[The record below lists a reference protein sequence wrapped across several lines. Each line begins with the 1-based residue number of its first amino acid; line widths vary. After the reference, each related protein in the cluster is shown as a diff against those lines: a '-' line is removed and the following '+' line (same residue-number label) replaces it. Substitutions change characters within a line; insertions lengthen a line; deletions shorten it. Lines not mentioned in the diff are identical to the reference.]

1 MTVFKSTRYILDNPW
16 AVEISADSVASP
28 PKTVWKE
35 QRSPTIEEIDLWEQ
49 IYYQPGNVG
58 IYAAYEPYTDFYLL
72 TYNLFM
78 DKPWGI
84 QTFCGPQA
92 EKQLWQKIKDLKIP
106 VTLHSTWTEDTDQF
120 ETDLPPL
127 Q

>member
-16 AVEISADSVASP
+16 AVEISTDSVATP
-28 PKTVWKE
+28 PNAVWKDE
-35 QRSPTIEEIDLWEQ
+35 RSPTIEEIDLWEQ

-58 IYAAYEPYTDFYLL
+58 IYAAHEPYADFYLL

-78 DKPWGI
+78 DRPEGI
-84 QTFCGPQA
+84 QTFSGPQA

-106 VTLHSTWTEDTDQF
+106 VILNSVWTEDTDQLD
-120 ETDLPPL
+120 TDLPPL